1 MDKLQQ
7 AVLAIK
13 STQSNSKEFDLAYAV
28 LILTLSEVIDNPY
41 IHGTG
46 SAYYGTYVE
55 GKSDYDFNI
64 FEDVPNYSD
73 VIAKYEALGFKS
85 CSNPKHPISDMYLV
99 MRDSNNINIII
110 TNSYIKFTRR
120 NEISDILVD
129 RCLPKDAVVTLFHT
143 FLQEPLTNIY

>member
-13 STQSNSKEFDLAYAV
+13 STQSNSKKFDLAYAT
-28 LILTLSEVIDNPY
+28 LLLTLSEVIDNPY

-46 SAYYGTYVE
+46 SAYYGTYTE

-73 VIAKYEALGFKS
+73 VVAKYEALGFTS
-85 CSNPKHPISDMYLV
+85 CSNPKHPIPDMYLV
-99 MRDSNNINIII
+99 MRDSNNINLII

-120 NEISDILVD
+120 NALSDIIVNT
-129 RCLPKDAVVTLFHT
+129 RLPKDAVVTLFHT